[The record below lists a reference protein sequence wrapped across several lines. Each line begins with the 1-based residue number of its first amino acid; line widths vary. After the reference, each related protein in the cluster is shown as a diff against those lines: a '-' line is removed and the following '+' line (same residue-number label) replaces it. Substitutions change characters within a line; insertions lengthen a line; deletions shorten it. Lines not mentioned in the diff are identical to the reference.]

1 MGMANLCEREKRI
14 LMGKFYEVVEP
25 IYVCHTDLFRKGYV
39 IFHTH
44 RLRCYALALMSC

>member
-25 IYVCHTDLFRKGYV
+25 IYAW
-39 IFHTH
+39 
-44 RLRCYALALMSC
+44 RLCKIMEVVTSVKVNFYKNYY